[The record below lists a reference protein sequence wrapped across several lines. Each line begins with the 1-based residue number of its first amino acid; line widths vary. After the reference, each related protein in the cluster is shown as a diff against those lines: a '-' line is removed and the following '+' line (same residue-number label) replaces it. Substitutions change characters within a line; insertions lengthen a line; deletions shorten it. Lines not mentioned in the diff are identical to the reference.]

1 MKSWSQVIGI
11 TNICT
16 TILFSIALASRTEK
30 NSIVR
35 PATTVGELA
44 ELSGYQ
50 RQTISMYEN
59 GKSTPIDISVIM
71 NLSRILNFPPQFFTD
86 QSVKLSSGSTY
97 FRALLTTNK
106 KYRNQQEQKMEFVAA
121 LYSFIQE
128 YVDFPE
134 LNLPEIPCDVSPEE
148 AAGILRKHWGLGDRP
163 ISNLIYTVEEN
174 GIIVTSFKTE
184 TDDVDAFSK
193 MIEIEGEQRYFIG
206 YSSNKTSAARIH
218 FDVAHELGHICLHGW
233 SEDVESLSKEEFK
246 EREEQAHRFA
256 AAFLLPESTFRRDVI
271 AGPYSLPYYKQ
282 LKQKW
287 KVSMAAMI
295 RRAYTLNIISADD
308 YQMLVRTMQR
318 RSIWKNEPLDDVLI
332 TSEPSLL
339 RTSVMM
345 LLSEKVFTPKEF
357 VDELSFDFGL
367 SLYSEEI
374 EHLLNLPEN
383 TLQVNRV
390 LAFPKM
396 MINKNSKEN

>member
-1 MKSWSQVIGI
+1 MKNFNGEQLKKARIYRGY
-11 TNICT
+11 
-16 TILFSIALASRTEK
+16 
-30 NSIVR
+30 
-35 PATTVGELA
+35 TVGELA

-59 GKSTPIDISVIM
+59 KKSTPIDVSVVF
-71 NLSRILNFPPQFFTD
+71 NLSRVLNFPPQFFTD
-86 QSVKLSSGSTY
+86 QTINLDSGSTY

-106 KYRNQQEQKMEFVAA
+106 KYRSQQEQKMEFVAA

-134 LNLPEIPCDVSPEE
+134 LNLPEFPQNASPEE
-148 AAGILRKHWGLGDRP
+148 AASILRKHWGLGDRP
-163 ISNLIYTVEEN
+163 ISNLIYTAEEN

-193 MIEIEGEQRYFIG
+193 MLDINGEQRYFIG

-218 FDVAHELGHICLHGW
+218 FDVAHELGHICLHDW
-233 SEDVESLSKEEFK
+233 SEDVETLSKEEFK

-256 AAFLLPESTFRRDVI
+256 AAFLLPESTFRNEIIRS
-271 AGPYSLPYYKQ
+271 PYSLPYYKQ

-295 RRAYTLNIISADD
+295 RRAYTLDIITADD

-318 RSIWKNEPLDDVLI
+318 RSIWKNEPLDDILI
-332 TSEPSLL
+332 TAEPSLL
-339 RTSVMM
+339 RTSVTM
-345 LLSEKVFTPKEF
+345 LLSEKVFTAKEF
-357 VDELSFDFGL
+357 IDELSFNFGL

-374 EHLLNLPEN
+374 EHLLDLPEN
-383 TLQVNRV
+383 TLQINRV
-390 LAFPKM
+390 LTFPKM
-396 MINKNSKEN
+396 MIRKNNDD

>member
-1 MKSWSQVIGI
+1 MKNFNGEQLKKARIYRGY
-11 TNICT
+11 
-16 TILFSIALASRTEK
+16 
-30 NSIVR
+30 
-35 PATTVGELA
+35 TVGELA

-59 GKSTPIDISVIM
+59 KKSTPIDVSVVF
-71 NLSRILNFPPQFFTD
+71 NLSRVLNFPPQFFTD
-86 QSVKLSSGSTY
+86 QTINIDSGSTY

-106 KYRNQQEQKMEFVAA
+106 KYRSQQEQKMEFVAA

-134 LNLPEIPCDVSPEE
+134 LNLPEFPQNASPEE
-148 AAGILRKHWGLGDRP
+148 AASILRKHWGLGDRP
-163 ISNLIYTVEEN
+163 ISNLIYTAEEN

-193 MIEIEGEQRYFIG
+193 MLDINGEQRYFIG

-218 FDVAHELGHICLHGW
+218 FDVAHELGHICLHDW
-233 SEDVESLSKEEFK
+233 SEDVETLSKEEFK

-256 AAFLLPESTFRRDVI
+256 AAFLLPESTFRNEIIRS
-271 AGPYSLPYYKQ
+271 PYSLPYYKQ

-295 RRAYTLNIISADD
+295 RRAYTLSIISADD

-345 LLSEKVFTPKEF
+345 RLSEKVFTAKEF
-357 VDELSFDFGL
+357 VDELSFNFGL

-374 EHLLNLPEN
+374 EHLLNLPKN
-383 TLQVNRV
+383 TLLVNRV
-390 LAFPKM
+390 LTTPKVFLKQ
-396 MINKNSKEN
+396 NKE

>member
-1 MKSWSQVIGI
+1 MKNFNGEQLKKARIYRGY
-11 TNICT
+11 
-16 TILFSIALASRTEK
+16 
-30 NSIVR
+30 
-35 PATTVGELA
+35 TVGELA

-59 GKSTPIDISVIM
+59 KKSTPIDASVVF
-71 NLSRILNFPPQFFTD
+71 NLSRVLNFPPQFFTD
-86 QSVKLSSGSTY
+86 QTINIDSGSTY

-106 KYRNQQEQKMEFVAA
+106 KYRSQQEQKMEFVAA

-134 LNLPEIPCDVSPEE
+134 LNLPEFPQNASPEE
-148 AAGILRKHWGLGDRP
+148 AASILRKHWGLGDRP
-163 ISNLIYTVEEN
+163 ISNLIYTAEEN

-193 MIEIEGEQRYFIG
+193 MLDINGEQRYFIG

-218 FDVAHELGHICLHGW
+218 FDVAHELGHICLHDW
-233 SEDVESLSKEEFK
+233 SEDVETLSKEEFK

-256 AAFLLPESTFRRDVI
+256 AAFLLPGSTFRNEI
-271 AGPYSLPYYKQ
+271 IISPYSLPYYKQ

-295 RRAYTLNIISADD
+295 RRAYTLDIITADD

-318 RSIWKNEPLDDVLI
+318 RSIWKNEPLDDILI
-332 TSEPSLL
+332 TAEPSLL
-339 RTSVMM
+339 RTSVTM
-345 LLSEKVFTPKEF
+345 LLSEKVFTAKEF
-357 VDELSFDFGL
+357 IDELSFNFGL

-374 EHLLNLPEN
+374 EHLLDLPEN
-383 TLQVNRV
+383 TLQINRV

-396 MINKNSKEN
+396 MIRKNNDD

>member
-1 MKSWSQVIGI
+1 MKNFNGEQLKKARVYRGY
-11 TNICT
+11 
-16 TILFSIALASRTEK
+16 
-30 NSIVR
+30 
-35 PATTVGELA
+35 TVGELA

-71 NLSRILNFPPQFFTD
+71 NLSRVLNFPPQFFTD

-295 RRAYTLNIISADD
+295 RRAYTLSVISADD

-357 VDELSFDFGL
+357 VDELSFNFGL

-374 EHLLNLPEN
+374 EHLLNLPKN
-383 TLQVNRV
+383 TLLVNRV
-390 LAFPKM
+390 LTTPKVFLKQ
-396 MINKNSKEN
+396 NKE

>member
-1 MKSWSQVIGI
+1 MKNFNGEQLKKARIYRGY
-11 TNICT
+11 
-16 TILFSIALASRTEK
+16 
-30 NSIVR
+30 
-35 PATTVGELA
+35 TVGELA

-59 GKSTPIDISVIM
+59 KKSTPIDASVVF
-71 NLSRILNFPPQFFTD
+71 NLSRVLNFPPQFFTD
-86 QSVKLSSGSTY
+86 QTINIDSGSTY

-106 KYRNQQEQKMEFVAA
+106 KYRSQQEQKMEFVAA

-134 LNLPEIPCDVSPEE
+134 LNLPEFPKNASPEE
-148 AAGILRKHWGLGDRP
+148 AASILRKHWGLGDRP
-163 ISNLIYTVEEN
+163 ISNLIYTAEEN

-193 MIEIEGEQRYFIG
+193 MLDINGEQRYFIG

-218 FDVAHELGHICLHGW
+218 FDVAHELGHICLHDW
-233 SEDVESLSKEEFK
+233 SEDVETLSKEEFK

-256 AAFLLPESTFRRDVI
+256 AAFLLPESTFRNEIIRS
-271 AGPYSLPYYKQ
+271 PYSLPYYKQ

-295 RRAYTLNIISADD
+295 RRAYTLDIITADD

-318 RSIWKNEPLDDVLI
+318 RSIWKNEPLDDILI
-332 TSEPSLL
+332 TAEPSLL
-339 RTSVMM
+339 RTSVTM
-345 LLSEKVFTPKEF
+345 LLSEKVFTAKEF
-357 VDELSFDFGL
+357 IDELSFNFGL

-374 EHLLNLPEN
+374 EHLLDLPEN
-383 TLQVNRV
+383 TLQINRV
-390 LAFPKM
+390 LTFPKM
-396 MINKNSKEN
+396 MIRKNNDD

>member
-1 MKSWSQVIGI
+1 MKDFNGEQLKKARIYRGY
-11 TNICT
+11 
-16 TILFSIALASRTEK
+16 
-30 NSIVR
+30 
-35 PATTVGELA
+35 TVGELA

-59 GKSTPIDISVIM
+59 KKSTPIDVSVVF
-71 NLSRILNFPPQFFTD
+71 NLSRVLNFPPQFFTE
-86 QSVKLSSGSTY
+86 QSINIYSGSTY

-106 KYRNQQEQKMEFVAA
+106 KYRSQQEQKMEFVAA
-121 LYSFIQE
+121 LYYFIQE

-134 LNLPEIPCDVSPEE
+134 LNLPTFPCNVSPEE
-148 AAGILRKHWGLGDRP
+148 AALILRKHWGLGDRP
-163 ISNLIYTVEEN
+163 VSNLIYTVEEN

-193 MIEIEGEQRYFIG
+193 MIEINGEQRYFIG
-206 YSSNKTSAARIH
+206 YSSNKTSATRIH

-233 SEDVESLSKEEFK
+233 SEDVETLSKEEFK
-246 EREEQAHRFA
+246 QREEQAHRFA
-256 AAFLLPESTFRRDVI
+256 AAFLLPESTFRNDI
-271 AGPYSLPYYKQ
+271 IISPYSLPYYKQ

-295 RRAYTLNIISADD
+295 RRAYTLNIITADD

-318 RSIWKNEPLDDVLI
+318 RSIWKNEPLDDILI
-332 TSEPSLL
+332 TAEPSLL
-339 RTSVMM
+339 RTSVTM
-345 LLSEKVFTPKEF
+345 LLSEKVFTAKEF
-357 VDELSFDFGL
+357 VDELSFNFGL

-383 TLQVNRV
+383 TLQVNKV
-390 LAFPKM
+390 LNFPKM
-396 MINKNSKEN
+396 MIRKNNDD

>member
-1 MKSWSQVIGI
+1 MKNFNGEQLKKARMYRGY
-11 TNICT
+11 
-16 TILFSIALASRTEK
+16 
-30 NSIVR
+30 
-35 PATTVGELA
+35 TVGELA

-71 NLSRILNFPPQFFTD
+71 NLSRVLNFPPQFFTD

-206 YSSNKTSAARIH
+206 YSSNKTSVARIH

-295 RRAYTLNIISADD
+295 RRAYTLSVISADD

-357 VDELSFDFGL
+357 VEELSFNFGL

-374 EHLLNLPEN
+374 EHLLNLPKN
-383 TLQVNRV
+383 TLLVNRV
-390 LAFPKM
+390 LTTPKVFLKQ
-396 MINKNSKEN
+396 NKE

>member
-1 MKSWSQVIGI
+1 MKNFNGEQLKKARIYRGY
-11 TNICT
+11 
-16 TILFSIALASRTEK
+16 
-30 NSIVR
+30 
-35 PATTVGELA
+35 TVGELA

-59 GKSTPIDISVIM
+59 KKSTPIDVSVVF
-71 NLSRILNFPPQFFTD
+71 NLSRVLNFPPQFFTEQTINID
-86 QSVKLSSGSTY
+86 SGSTY

-106 KYRNQQEQKMEFVAA
+106 KYRSQQEQKMEFVAA

-134 LNLPEIPCDVSPEE
+134 LNLPEFPQNASPEE
-148 AAGILRKHWGLGDRP
+148 AASILRKHWGLGDRP
-163 ISNLIYTVEEN
+163 ISNLIYTAEEN

-193 MIEIEGEQRYFIG
+193 MLDINGEQRYFIG

-218 FDVAHELGHICLHGW
+218 FDVAHELGHICLHDW
-233 SEDVESLSKEEFK
+233 SEDVETLSKEEFK

-256 AAFLLPESTFRRDVI
+256 AAFLLPESTFRNEIIRS
-271 AGPYSLPYYKQ
+271 PYSLPYYKQ

-295 RRAYTLNIISADD
+295 RRAYTLDIITADD

-318 RSIWKNEPLDDVLI
+318 RSIWKNEPLDDILI
-332 TSEPSLL
+332 TAEPSLL
-339 RTSVMM
+339 RTSVTM
-345 LLSEKVFTPKEF
+345 LLSEKVFTAKEF
-357 VDELSFDFGL
+357 IDELSFNFGL

-374 EHLLNLPEN
+374 EHLLDLPEN

-390 LAFPKM
+390 LTFPKM
-396 MINKNSKEN
+396 MIRKNNDD

>member
-1 MKSWSQVIGI
+1 MKNFNGEQLKKARVYRGY
-11 TNICT
+11 
-16 TILFSIALASRTEK
+16 
-30 NSIVR
+30 
-35 PATTVGELA
+35 TVGELA

-71 NLSRILNFPPQFFTD
+71 NLSRVLNFPPLFFTD

-295 RRAYTLNIISADD
+295 RRAYTLSVISADD

>member
-1 MKSWSQVIGI
+1 MKNFNGEQLKKARVYRGY
-11 TNICT
+11 
-16 TILFSIALASRTEK
+16 
-30 NSIVR
+30 
-35 PATTVGELA
+35 TVGELA

-71 NLSRILNFPPQFFTD
+71 NLSRVLNFPPQFFTD

-318 RSIWKNEPLDDVLI
+318 RSIWINEPLDYVLI

-345 LLSEKVFTPKEF
+345 LMSEKVFTAKEF
-357 VDELSFDFGL
+357 VDELSFNFGL

-374 EHLLNLPEN
+374 EHLLNLPKN
-383 TLQVNRV
+383 TLLVNRV
-390 LAFPKM
+390 LTTPKVFLKQ
-396 MINKNSKEN
+396 NKE

>member
-1 MKSWSQVIGI
+1 MKNFNGEQLKKARVYRGY
-11 TNICT
+11 
-16 TILFSIALASRTEK
+16 
-30 NSIVR
+30 
-35 PATTVGELA
+35 TVGELA

-71 NLSRILNFPPQFFTD
+71 NLSRVLNFPPQFFTD

-295 RRAYTLNIISADD
+295 RRAYTLSVISADD

>member
-1 MKSWSQVIGI
+1 MKNFNGEQLKKARVYRGY
-11 TNICT
+11 
-16 TILFSIALASRTEK
+16 
-30 NSIVR
+30 
-35 PATTVGELA
+35 TVGELA

-71 NLSRILNFPPQFFTD
+71 NLSRVLNFPPQFFTD

-345 LLSEKVFTPKEF
+345 LLSEKVFTAKEF
-357 VDELSFDFGL
+357 VDELSFNFGL

-383 TLQVNRV
+383 TLLVNRV
-390 LAFPKM
+390 LTTPKVFLKQ
-396 MINKNSKEN
+396 NKE

>member
-1 MKSWSQVIGI
+1 MKNFNGEQLKKARVYRGY
-11 TNICT
+11 
-16 TILFSIALASRTEK
+16 
-30 NSIVR
+30 
-35 PATTVGELA
+35 TVGELA

-71 NLSRILNFPPQFFTD
+71 NLSRVLNFPPQFFTD

-287 KVSMAAMI
+287 KVSMSAMI

-396 MINKNSKEN
+396 MIKKNNKD

>member
-1 MKSWSQVIGI
+1 MKNFNGEQLKKARIYRGY
-11 TNICT
+11 
-16 TILFSIALASRTEK
+16 
-30 NSIVR
+30 
-35 PATTVGELA
+35 TVGELA

-59 GKSTPIDISVIM
+59 KKSTPIDASVVF
-71 NLSRILNFPPQFFTD
+71 NLSRVLNFPPQFFTD
-86 QSVKLSSGSTY
+86 QTINIDSGSTY

-106 KYRNQQEQKMEFVAA
+106 KYRSQQEQKMEFVAA

-134 LNLPEIPCDVSPEE
+134 LNLPEFPQNASPEE
-148 AAGILRKHWGLGDRP
+148 AASILRKHWGLGDRP
-163 ISNLIYTVEEN
+163 ISNLIYTAEEN

-193 MIEIEGEQRYFIG
+193 MLDINGEQRYFIG

-218 FDVAHELGHICLHGW
+218 FDVAHELGHICLHDW
-233 SEDVESLSKEEFK
+233 SEDVETLSKEEFK

-256 AAFLLPESTFRRDVI
+256 AAFLLPESTFRNEIIRS
-271 AGPYSLPYYKQ
+271 PYSLPYYKQ

-295 RRAYTLNIISADD
+295 RRAYTLDIITADD

-318 RSIWKNEPLDDVLI
+318 RSIWKNEPLDDILI
-332 TSEPSLL
+332 TAEPSLL
-339 RTSVMM
+339 RTSVTM
-345 LLSEKVFTPKEF
+345 LLSEKVFTAKEF
-357 VDELSFDFGL
+357 IDELSFNFGL

-374 EHLLNLPEN
+374 EHLLDLPEN

-390 LAFPKM
+390 LTFPKM
-396 MINKNSKEN
+396 MIRKNNDD

>member
-1 MKSWSQVIGI
+1 MKNFNGEQLKKARVYRGY
-11 TNICT
+11 
-16 TILFSIALASRTEK
+16 
-30 NSIVR
+30 
-35 PATTVGELA
+35 TVGELA

-71 NLSRILNFPPQFFTD
+71 NLSRVLNFPPQFFTD

-163 ISNLIYTVEEN
+163 ISNLNYTVEEN

-256 AAFLLPESTFRRDVI
+256 AAFLLPELTFRRDVI

-345 LLSEKVFTPKEF
+345 LLSEKVFTAKEF
-357 VDELSFDFGL
+357 VDELSFNFGL

-383 TLQVNRV
+383 TLLVNRV
-390 LAFPKM
+390 LTTPKVFLKQ
-396 MINKNSKEN
+396 NKD

>member
-1 MKSWSQVIGI
+1 MKNFNGKQLKKARIYRGY
-11 TNICT
+11 
-16 TILFSIALASRTEK
+16 
-30 NSIVR
+30 
-35 PATTVGELA
+35 TVGELA

-59 GKSTPIDISVIM
+59 KKSTPIDASVVF
-71 NLSRILNFPPQFFTD
+71 NLSRVLNFPPQFFTD
-86 QSVKLSSGSTY
+86 QTINIDSGSTY

-106 KYRNQQEQKMEFVAA
+106 KYRSQQEQKMEFVAA

-134 LNLPEIPCDVSPEE
+134 LNLPEFPQNASPEE
-148 AAGILRKHWGLGDRP
+148 AASILRKHWGLGDRP
-163 ISNLIYTVEEN
+163 ISNLIYTAEEN

-193 MIEIEGEQRYFIG
+193 MLDINGEQRYFIG

-218 FDVAHELGHICLHGW
+218 FDVAHELGHICLHDW
-233 SEDVESLSKEEFK
+233 SEDVETLSKEEFK

-256 AAFLLPESTFRRDVI
+256 AAFLLPESTFRNEIIRS
-271 AGPYSLPYYKQ
+271 PYSLPYYKQ

-295 RRAYTLNIISADD
+295 RRAYTLDIITADD

-318 RSIWKNEPLDDVLI
+318 RSIWKNEPLDDILI
-332 TSEPSLL
+332 TAEPSLL
-339 RTSVMM
+339 RTSVTM
-345 LLSEKVFTPKEF
+345 LLSEKVFTAKEF
-357 VDELSFDFGL
+357 IDELSFNFGL

-374 EHLLNLPEN
+374 EHLLDLPEN
-383 TLQVNRV
+383 TLQINRV
-390 LAFPKM
+390 LTFPKM
-396 MINKNSKEN
+396 MIRKNNDD

>member
-1 MKSWSQVIGI
+1 MKNFNGEQLKKARIYRGY
-11 TNICT
+11 
-16 TILFSIALASRTEK
+16 
-30 NSIVR
+30 
-35 PATTVGELA
+35 TVGELA

-59 GKSTPIDISVIM
+59 KKSTPIDASVVF
-71 NLSRILNFPPQFFTD
+71 NLSRVLNFPPQFFTD
-86 QSVKLSSGSTY
+86 QTINIDSGSTY

-106 KYRNQQEQKMEFVAA
+106 KYRSQQEQKMEFVAA

-134 LNLPEIPCDVSPEE
+134 LNLPEFPQNASPEE
-148 AAGILRKHWGLGDRP
+148 AASILRKHWGLGDRP
-163 ISNLIYTVEEN
+163 ISNLIYTAEEN

-193 MIEIEGEQRYFIG
+193 MLDINGEQRYFIG

-218 FDVAHELGHICLHGW
+218 FDVAHELGHICLHDW
-233 SEDVESLSKEEFK
+233 SEDVETLSKEEFK

-256 AAFLLPESTFRRDVI
+256 AAFLLPESTFRNEIIRS
-271 AGPYSLPYYKQ
+271 PYSLPYYKQ

-295 RRAYTLNIISADD
+295 RRAYTLDIITADD
-308 YQMLVRTMQR
+308 YQMLVRTMHR
-318 RSIWKNEPLDDVLI
+318 RSIWKNEPLDDILI
-332 TSEPSLL
+332 TAEPSLL
-339 RTSVMM
+339 RTSVTM
-345 LLSEKVFTPKEF
+345 LLSEKVFTAKEF
-357 VDELSFDFGL
+357 IDELSFNFGL

-374 EHLLNLPEN
+374 EHLLDLPEN

-390 LAFPKM
+390 LTFPKM
-396 MINKNSKEN
+396 MIRKNNDD

>member
-1 MKSWSQVIGI
+1 MKNFNGEQLKKARVYRGY
-11 TNICT
+11 
-16 TILFSIALASRTEK
+16 
-30 NSIVR
+30 
-35 PATTVGELA
+35 TVGELA

-59 GKSTPIDISVIM
+59 KKSTPIDASVVF
-71 NLSRILNFPPQFFTD
+71 NLSRVLNFPPQFFTD
-86 QSVKLSSGSTY
+86 QTINIDSGSTY

-106 KYRNQQEQKMEFVAA
+106 KYRSQQEQKMEFVAA

-134 LNLPEIPCDVSPEE
+134 LNLPEFPQNASPEE
-148 AAGILRKHWGLGDRP
+148 AASILRKHWGLGDRP
-163 ISNLIYTVEEN
+163 ISNLIYTAEEN

-193 MIEIEGEQRYFIG
+193 MLDINGEQRYFIG

-218 FDVAHELGHICLHGW
+218 FDVAHELGHICLHDW
-233 SEDVESLSKEEFK
+233 SEDVETLSKEEFK

-256 AAFLLPESTFRRDVI
+256 AAFLLPESTFRNEI
-271 AGPYSLPYYKQ
+271 ISSPYSLPYYKQ

-295 RRAYTLNIISADD
+295 RRAYTLDIITADD

-318 RSIWKNEPLDDVLI
+318 RSIWKNEPLDDILI
-332 TSEPSLL
+332 TAEPSLL
-339 RTSVMM
+339 RTSVTM
-345 LLSEKVFTPKEF
+345 LLSEKVFTAKEF
-357 VDELSFDFGL
+357 IDELSFNFGL

-374 EHLLNLPEN
+374 EHLLDLPEN

-390 LAFPKM
+390 LTFPKM
-396 MINKNSKEN
+396 MIRKNNDD

>member
-1 MKSWSQVIGI
+1 MKNFNGEQLKKARVYRGY
-11 TNICT
+11 
-16 TILFSIALASRTEK
+16 
-30 NSIVR
+30 
-35 PATTVGELA
+35 TVGELA
-44 ELSGYQ
+44 ELSGYK

-71 NLSRILNFPPQFFTD
+71 NLSRVLNFPPQFFTD

-396 MINKNSKEN
+396 MIKKNNKD

>member
-1 MKSWSQVIGI
+1 MKNFNGEQLKKARIYRGY
-11 TNICT
+11 
-16 TILFSIALASRTEK
+16 
-30 NSIVR
+30 
-35 PATTVGELA
+35 TVGELA

-59 GKSTPIDISVIM
+59 KKSTPIDASVVF
-71 NLSRILNFPPQFFTD
+71 NLSRVLNFPPQFFTD
-86 QSVKLSSGSTY
+86 QTINIDSGSTY

-106 KYRNQQEQKMEFVAA
+106 KYRSQQEQKMEFVAA

-134 LNLPEIPCDVSPEE
+134 LNLPEFPQNASPEE
-148 AAGILRKHWGLGDRP
+148 AASILRKHWGLGDRP
-163 ISNLIYTVEEN
+163 ISNLIYTAEEN

-193 MIEIEGEQRYFIG
+193 MLDINGEQRYFIG

-218 FDVAHELGHICLHGW
+218 FDVAHELGHICLHDW
-233 SEDVESLSKEEFK
+233 SEDVETLSKEEFK

-256 AAFLLPESTFRRDVI
+256 AAFLLPESTFRNEIIRN
-271 AGPYSLPYYKQ
+271 PYSLPYYKQ

-295 RRAYTLNIISADD
+295 RRAYTLDIITADD

-318 RSIWKNEPLDDVLI
+318 RSIWKNEPLDDILI
-332 TSEPSLL
+332 TAEPSLL
-339 RTSVMM
+339 RTSVTM
-345 LLSEKVFTPKEF
+345 LLSEKVFTAKEF
-357 VDELSFDFGL
+357 IDELSFNFGL

-374 EHLLNLPEN
+374 EHLLDLPEN
-383 TLQVNRV
+383 TLQINRV
-390 LAFPKM
+390 LTFPKM
-396 MINKNSKEN
+396 MIRKNNDD

>member
-1 MKSWSQVIGI
+1 MKNFNGEQLKKARVYRGY
-11 TNICT
+11 
-16 TILFSIALASRTEK
+16 
-30 NSIVR
+30 
-35 PATTVGELA
+35 TVGELA

-71 NLSRILNFPPQFFTD
+71 NLSRVLNFPPQFFTD
-86 QSVKLSSGSTY
+86 QSVKLGSGSTY

-134 LNLPEIPCDVSPEE
+134 LNLPEIPCDISPEE

-218 FDVAHELGHICLHGW
+218 FDIAHELGHICLHGW

-256 AAFLLPESTFRRDVI
+256 AAFLLPELTFRRDVI

-345 LLSEKVFTPKEF
+345 LLSEKVFTAKEF
-357 VDELSFDFGL
+357 VDELSFNFGL

-383 TLQVNRV
+383 TLLVNRV
-390 LAFPKM
+390 LTTPKVFLKQ
-396 MINKNSKEN
+396 NKD

>member
-1 MKSWSQVIGI
+1 MKNFNGEQLKKARVYRGY
-11 TNICT
+11 
-16 TILFSIALASRTEK
+16 
-30 NSIVR
+30 
-35 PATTVGELA
+35 TVGELA

-71 NLSRILNFPPQFFTD
+71 NLSRVLNFPPQFFTD

-256 AAFLLPESTFRRDVI
+256 AAFLLPELTFRRDVI

-345 LLSEKVFTPKEF
+345 LLSEKVFTAKEF
-357 VDELSFDFGL
+357 VDELSFNFGL

-383 TLQVNRV
+383 TLLVNRV
-390 LAFPKM
+390 LTTPKVFLKQ
-396 MINKNSKEN
+396 NKD

>member
-1 MKSWSQVIGI
+1 MKNFNGEQLKKARVYRGY
-11 TNICT
+11 
-16 TILFSIALASRTEK
+16 
-30 NSIVR
+30 
-35 PATTVGELA
+35 TVGELA

-71 NLSRILNFPPQFFTD
+71 NLSRVLNFPPQFFTD

-295 RRAYTLNIISADD
+295 RRAYTLSVISADD

-374 EHLLNLPEN
+374 EHLLNLPKN
-383 TLQVNRV
+383 TLLVNRV
-390 LAFPKM
+390 LTTPKVFLKQ
-396 MINKNSKEN
+396 NKE

>member
-1 MKSWSQVIGI
+1 MKNFNGEQLKKARVYRGY
-11 TNICT
+11 
-16 TILFSIALASRTEK
+16 
-30 NSIVR
+30 
-35 PATTVGELA
+35 TVGELA

-71 NLSRILNFPPQFFTD
+71 NLSRVLNFPPQFFTD

-206 YSSNKTSAARIH
+206 YSSNKTSAARVH

-345 LLSEKVFTPKEF
+345 LLSEKVFTAKEF
-357 VDELSFDFGL
+357 VDELSFNFGL

-374 EHLLNLPEN
+374 EYLLNLPEN
-383 TLQVNRV
+383 TLLVNRV
-390 LAFPKM
+390 LTTPKVFLKQ
-396 MINKNSKEN
+396 NKD

>member
-1 MKSWSQVIGI
+1 MKNFNGEQLKKARVYRGY
-11 TNICT
+11 
-16 TILFSIALASRTEK
+16 
-30 NSIVR
+30 
-35 PATTVGELA
+35 TVGELA

-71 NLSRILNFPPQFFTD
+71 NLSRVLNFPPQFFTD

-287 KVSMAAMI
+287 KVSMAAII

-345 LLSEKVFTPKEF
+345 LLSEKVFTAKEF
-357 VDELSFDFGL
+357 VDELSFNFGL

-374 EHLLNLPEN
+374 EHLLNLPKN
-383 TLQVNRV
+383 TLLVNRV
-390 LAFPKM
+390 LTTPKVFLKQ
-396 MINKNSKEN
+396 NKE

>member
-1 MKSWSQVIGI
+1 MKNFNGEQLKKARVYRGY
-11 TNICT
+11 
-16 TILFSIALASRTEK
+16 
-30 NSIVR
+30 
-35 PATTVGELA
+35 TVGELA

-71 NLSRILNFPPQFFTD
+71 NLSRVLNFPPQFFTD

-295 RRAYTLNIISADD
+295 RRAYTLSVISADD

-357 VDELSFDFGL
+357 VDELSFNFGL

-374 EHLLNLPEN
+374 EHLLNLPKN
-383 TLQVNRV
+383 TLLVNRI
-390 LAFPKM
+390 LTTPKVFLKQ
-396 MINKNSKEN
+396 NKE